1 MKCNEEQIIK
11 TIKSYIEMK
20 NCNYAILIDG
30 QWGTGKT
37 FFVKNTLMPIINKN
51 NEKDKKAIYIST
63 YGTKSTKEID
73 KKIYFEIL
81 NSKTPKNKSIDF
93 VKKGGKIVLS
103 GAKIV
108 KDVFKLPNVSEDNIN
123 TFINLFQKIDR
134 YILIFDDLERCQ
146 IPINELLGYIND
158 FTEHKNVKVIII
170 AHEGEIVRNS
180 ILNNLETKYLVA
192 INKNIEYK
200 EDEGTTKG
208 FVQHFNRRNGTDIAN
223 KKIDKE
229 DIEKRVEY
237 LFGEDKKYKQIKEKL
252 IGNTIYYIPNME
264 RVSNNLINE
273 YIKDKKILGEL
284 IKEQNYITNVMQE
297 YNHLNIRTLKIA
309 LEKFNQILN
318 CLDNAIEKNEKYYN
332 TLIVIFK
339 YILYRMIKYKKG
351 EKLEVWANNSETSEL
366 IDDFYRNIH
375 AFKFVDDLILYSI
388 LDEEKINNVVLQCI
402 KRVEIP
408 IDENDALNK
417 LKYYWEIQDTEVL
430 KNIDE
435 LKNNL
440 FNNKY
445 KIEIYPE
452 IVMKLVQVQEVGFSQ
467 IKIEEYIEIMEK
479 NISKSDKEIDLD
491 DFHVIASNEE
501 QAQKYNN
508 YMKRLKELS
517 EDTKNKKN
525 KDYINSLVENKEG
538 WGKEF
543 YEYCYSKKD
552 NFLIGRTFFS
562 LIEVTNLL
570 NNINTSLPVDISYF
584 RRTVCSIYNF
594 DNLKEFY
601 IEDIENLI
609 AFAKGIEKQILND
622 TDSIVVKYN
631 KKLLLDQINKIID
644 RLV

>member
-1 MKCNEEQIIK
+1 MQCNEEQIIK

-30 QWGTGKT
+30 QWGSGKT

-51 NEKDKKAIYIST
+51 DEKGKKAIYIST
-63 YGTKSTKEID
+63 YGTKSIKEID

-81 NSKTPKNKSIDF
+81 NSKTPKNKGIDF

-134 YILIFDDLERCQ
+134 YIIIFDDLERCQ
-146 IPINELLGYIND
+146 IPINELLGYINN

-170 AHEGEIVRNS
+170 AHEGEIIRNN
-180 ILNNLETKYLVA
+180 ILNNLEAKYLVA

-200 EDEGTTKG
+200 EDEEIA
-208 FVQHFNRRNGTDIAN
+208 QYFNHKDGTDIVD

-264 RVSNNLINE
+264 KVSNNLINE
-273 YIKDKKILGEL
+273 YIKDKKVSNEL
-284 IKEQNYITNVMQE
+284 IKEEGYITNVMQE
-297 YNHLNIRTLKIA
+297 YNHLNIRTLKIT

-318 CLDNAIEKNEKYYN
+318 CLDKSIEKNEKYYN

-351 EKLEVWANNSETSEL
+351 EKLEVWANNSETSEF

-388 LDEEKINNVVLQCI
+388 LDEVRINNVMLQYMN
-402 KRVEIP
+402 KVENP
-408 IDENDALNK
+408 IDENDPLNK

-430 KNIDE
+430 KNINE

-440 FNNKY
+440 SKDKY
-445 KIEIYPE
+445 KVEIYPE
-452 IVMKLVQVQEVGFSQ
+452 IVMKLVQVQEIGFSQ
-467 IKIEEYIEIMEK
+467 IKIEEYIEIMER
-479 NISKSDKEIDLD
+479 NISSKDKEEIDLD
-491 DFHVIASNEE
+491 DFHVIALNEE

-508 YMKRLKELS
+508 YIKRLKELS
-517 EDTKNKKN
+517 KDTKNKKN
-525 KDYINSLVENKEG
+525 KDYINSLVKNKEG
-538 WGKEF
+538 WGKDF

-552 NFLIGRTFFS
+552 NFLTGRTFFS
-562 LIEVTNLL
+562 IIDVTNLL
-570 NNINTSLPVDISYF
+570 DNINISLPVDISYF
-584 RRTVCSIYNF
+584 RRMVCSIYNF

-601 IEDIENLI
+601 IKDIENLI
-609 AFAKGIEKQILND
+609 AFAKGLEKQILND
-622 TDSIVVKYN
+622 TDGIVVKYN
-631 KKLLLDQINKIID
+631 KKLLLNEINKIIN

>member
-1 MKCNEEQIIK
+1 MKCNEEQIIEI
-11 TIKSYIEMK
+11 IKSYIKMK

-37 FFVKNTLMPIINKN
+37 FFVKNALMPIINKDE
-51 NEKDKKAIYIST
+51 EKGKKAIYIST
-63 YGTKSTKEID
+63 YGIKSTKEID

-123 TFINLFQKIDR
+123 TFINLFQKIDK

-170 AHEGEIVRNS
+170 AHEGEIVRNNM
-180 ILNNLETKYLVA
+180 LNNLETKYLVA
-192 INKNIEYK
+192 INENIEYK
-200 EDEGTTKG
+200 EDESTAKG
-208 FVQHFNRRNGTDIAN
+208 IAQYFNRRDGRDIVD

-252 IGNTIYYIPNME
+252 IGNTIYYIPDME
-264 RVSNNLINE
+264 KVSNNLIKE
-273 YIKDKKILGEL
+273 YIKDKKISDEL
-284 IKEQNYITNVMQE
+284 IKEQSYITNVMQE

-318 CLDNAIEKNEKYYN
+318 CLENASEKDEKYYN
-332 TLIVIFK
+332 ALIVIFK

-351 EKLEVWANNSETSEL
+351 EKSEVWTNNSETSEF

-388 LDEEKINNVVLQCI
+388 LDEARIKNVMLQYM

-417 LKYYWEIQDTEVL
+417 LKYYWEIQDAEIL

-440 FNNKY
+440 LNDKY

-452 IVMKLVQVQEVGFSQ
+452 IVMKLVQIQEVGFSQ
-467 IKIEEYIEIMEK
+467 IKIEEYVEIMEK
-479 NISKSDKEIDLD
+479 NIRKTDKEIDLD

-501 QAQKYNN
+501 QAQKYND
-508 YMKRLKELS
+508 YMKKLKELS
-517 EDTKNKKN
+517 KDTKNRKN
-525 KDYINSLVENKEG
+525 KDYINALIENKEG

-562 LIEVTNLL
+562 LIEITNLL
-570 NNINTSLPVDISYF
+570 NNINKSLPVDISYF

-601 IEDIENLI
+601 IKDVENLMT
-609 AFAKGIEKQILND
+609 FSKELEKQILDD
-622 TDSIVVKYN
+622 TDTIVVKYN
-631 KKLLLDQINKIID
+631 KKLLLDEINKIIN